1 MFNKKLKNQIKYLE
15 LENAFLTSVLLFIF
29 SFILFSIIFFNTYL
43 NWYSSWYKCW
53 LSNNNIEVC
62 SE

>member
-1 MFNKKLKNQIKYLE
+1 MKKFILILNYNLMFNKKLKNQIKYLE

-43 NWYSSWYKCW
+43 N
-53 LSNNNIEVC
+53 
-62 SE
+62 